1 MTERTTV
8 PTPVGDARLWTDE
21 PDEADAA
28 RARLVLGHGAGGGPD
43 AADLRALAERLP
55 EAGVSVVRVEQPWR
69 VAGKRVAPRPA
80 TLDEAWLVALDA
92 VARDVPMLV
101 GGRSA
106 GARVACRTAEA
117 TGAAGVV
124 ALSFPLHPPGK
135 PERSRQ
141 DELLTAAAAVP
152 TLVVQGERDTF
163 GRPGEFPDGPY
174 RLVAVDHADHAM
186 AVPKAHDR
194 DAATAAVVEA
204 VRSFVLAT
212 VSSMRWE

>member
-1 MTERTTV
+1 MTEYTTV
-8 PTPVGDARLWTDE
+8 TTPVGDARFWTDE
-21 PDEADAA
+21 ADEP

-43 AADLRALAERLP
+43 ATDLRALAEQLP
-55 EAGVSVVRVEQPWR
+55 GAGVSVVRLEQPWR
-69 VAGKRVAPRPA
+69 VAGKRVAPRPQ
-80 TLDEAWLVALDA
+80 TLDEAWLAALD
-92 VARDVPMLV
+92 VLERDVPMLV

-106 GARVACRTAEA
+106 GARVACRTAESTA
-117 TGAAGVV
+117 AAGVV

-163 GRPGEFPDGPY
+163 GRPDEFPDGPY
-174 RLVAVDHADHAM
+174 RLVPIGHADHGM

-194 DAATAAVVEA
+194 RAATAAVVAA
-204 VRSFVLAT
+204 VRAFVLPPA
-212 VSSMRWE
+212 